1 MPRSRHG
8 IDSIFL
14 EDLTWTEVELAL
26 TRGMTGVVVPLGAV
40 EQHGPHLPLSSD
52 ADRSIALA
60 LRVAQKLEDSLVAP
74 ALRVGCSEF
83 HMGYAGTISLRPATL
98 EAVCTDYAVS
108 LARHGF
114 ENILFLSGHGG
125 NFRPLR
131 EMLPRLQEAVQAV
144 NPECRVDAY
153 TDLVELISVA
163 RWVVEEETGMGDRV
177 GGHADIAESSEML
190 FLRPEFVRTELAVEG
205 TPGEL
210 DEEGLEGIIEKGFRS
225 ITPTG
230 ILGDARG
237 MQAELGEKLLDAT
250 ARVIA
255 REFIEDG
262 DDADDADDPEHP
274 VESPTAAD
282 AELNGGPAA

>member
-1 MPRSRHG
+1 VPSPHRG

-60 LRVAQKLEDSLVAP
+60 MRVAMKLEDSLVAP

-83 HMGYAGTISLRPATL
+83 HMAYAGTISLRPETL
-98 EAVCTDYAVS
+98 EAICTDYAVS

-114 ENILFLSGHGG
+114 EDILFLSAHGG
-125 NFRPLR
+125 NFKPLK
-131 EMLPRLQEAVQAV
+131 EMLPRVREAVRAV

-153 TDLVELISVA
+153 TDLVELISVS

-190 FLRPEFVRTELAVEG
+190 YLRPEFVRTELAVEG
-205 TPGEL
+205 ALGEF

-225 ITPTG
+225 VTPNG

-237 MQAELGEKLLDAT
+237 MRADLGEKLLEAT

-255 REFIEDG
+255 REFIEEG
-262 DDADDADDPEHP
+262 DDDGQGAVQVDGGGG
-274 VESPTAAD
+274 SAA
-282 AELNGGPAA
+282 

>member
-1 MPRSRHG
+1 VSNSANG
-8 IDSIFL
+8 INSIFL

-26 TRGMTGVVVPLGAV
+26 TRGMTGIVVPLGAV

-60 LRVAQKLEDSLVAP
+60 LRVADKLGDSLVAP

-83 HMGYAGTISLRPATL
+83 HMAYAGTISLRPETL
-98 EAVCTDYAVS
+98 EAVCTDYATS

-114 ENILFLSGHGG
+114 TDILFLSAHGG
-125 NFRPLR
+125 NFKPLR
-131 EMLPRLQEAVQAV
+131 EMLPRIQEAVAEV

-153 TDLVELISVA
+153 TDLIEVISVA
-163 RWVVEEETGMGDRV
+163 RWVVEEETGLGNRV

-190 FLRPEFVRTELAVEG
+190 YLRPEFVRTELAEEG
-205 TPGEL
+205 TL
-210 DEEGLEGIIEKGFRS
+210 ADYDEAEFEGIIEKGFRS
-225 ITPTG
+225 VTANG

-237 MQAELGEKLLDAT
+237 MRADLGEKLLDAT

-255 REFIEDG
+255 RGFIE
-262 DDADDADDPEHP
+262 E
-274 VESPTAAD
+274 D
-282 AELNGGPAA
+282 AEERETSESQA